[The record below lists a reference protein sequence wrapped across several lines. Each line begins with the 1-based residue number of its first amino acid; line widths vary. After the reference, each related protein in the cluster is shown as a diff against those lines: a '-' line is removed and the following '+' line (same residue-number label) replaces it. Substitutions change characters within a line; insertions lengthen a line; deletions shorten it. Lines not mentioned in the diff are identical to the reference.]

1 MMNSIA
7 QSQETFAQHI
17 AKNEDFAQ
25 LVTLRLNQIN
35 PCMPAVLPSNFDP
48 NKFKKRDGY

>member
-1 MMNSIA
+1 VNSIA

-25 LVTLRLNQIN
+25 LGTILDKIETEPESL
-35 PCMPAVLPSNFDP
+35 
-48 NKFKKRDGY
+48 